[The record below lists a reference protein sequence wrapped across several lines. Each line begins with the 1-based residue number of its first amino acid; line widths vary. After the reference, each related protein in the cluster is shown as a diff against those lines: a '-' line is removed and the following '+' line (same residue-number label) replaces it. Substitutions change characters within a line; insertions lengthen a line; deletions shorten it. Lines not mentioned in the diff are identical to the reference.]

1 MTKVARTVRFPPPGY
16 SVQHEARPGTK
27 FWPVPRISFLPSCL
41 PGNCYPSVDA
51 NSGNR
56 PAISPRRALGY
67 QERTRT
73 QPSRGRL
80 IISLD
85 VTRDFLSAFSAVIL
99 SEWQSVLGGASSSA
113 QGSGVAIRW
122 SSGQWGRGKDGGRS
136 TAIGHE
142 PYS

>member
-1 MTKVARTVRFPPPGY
+1 MGQKSHRDERWDIKNRLEHDLHGGDSGY
-16 SVQHEARPGTK
+16 
-27 FWPVPRISFLPSCL
+27 L
-41 PGNCYPSVDA
+41 
-51 NSGNR
+51 
-56 PAISPRRALGY
+56 
-67 QERTRT
+67 
-73 QPSRGRL
+73 
-80 IISLD
+80 LD
-85 VTRDFLSAFSAVIL
+85 VARDFLSAFSVVIL

>member
-1 MTKVARTVRFPPPGY
+1 MWPEISLT
-16 SVQHEARPGTK
+16 SV
-27 FWPVPRISFLPSCL
+27 RISRDSNATFT
-41 PGNCYPSVDA
+41 G
-51 NSGNR
+51 
-56 PAISPRRALGY
+56 AI
-67 QERTRT
+67 Q
-73 QPSRGRL
+73 
-80 IISLD
+80 IIALD
-85 VTRDFLSAFSAVIL
+85 VARDFLSAFSAVIL